1 MRFDLSEPLPPA
13 ALGLAG
19 LVLGTVGMLLF
30 MFPVLA
36 VPIGASGAGLAIA
49 GMFRA
54 AGGRGRGGARRA
66 DRFRES
72 IAGLCVS
79 IAAMSVGLAI
89 HFAPVGEARPDVPEL
104 WQNPE
109 PPAFVSPPARPG

>member
-1 MRFDLSEPLPPA
+1 MRFDLSGPLPPA

-19 LVLGTVGMLLF
+19 LVLGTIGMLLF
-30 MFPVLA
+30 VFPVLA
-36 VPIGASGAGLAIA
+36 VPIGASGACLAIA

-54 AGGRGRGGARRA
+54 ARGDQRRA

-79 IAAMSVGLAI
+79 IVAMSIGLAI
-89 HFAPVGEARPDVPEL
+89 HFAPVGEAPRHDVPEL

-109 PPAFVSPPARPG
+109 PPPYVAPPARPE